1 MKLIIALLA
10 AGLLTSCTSSLEKRN
25 ELQDKDT
32 RLEKQQDVSGGDVIG
47 VRDNKVRVQ
56 KKVQLAEELRL
67 LENEVYG
74 MENEVYG
81 NRQYG
86 TKGLYGVYTDC
97 LEDVDSVELGGT
109 GKLKPIEPPA
119 SVIKEDRDLEFVKDE
134 KGDLVGISEEFLSE
148 RIDRFKKYR
157 EILGKRRLEY
167 ETKTKIC
174 QNDIKSAKARMKKTA
189 DTSKQ

>member
-1 MKLIIALLA
+1 MKLIITLLA
-10 AGLLTSCTSSLEKRN
+10 ASILVSCTSSLEKRN
-25 ELQDKDT
+25 ELSDRDT
-32 RLEKQQDVSGGDVIG
+32 RMEKQQEISGGDVLG

-56 KKVQLAEELRL
+56 RKVLLAEELRI

-97 LEDVDSVELGGT
+97 LADVDSVELGGS

-157 EILGKRRLEY
+157 ELLSKRRMEY

-174 QNDIKSAKARMKKTA
+174 QNDVKNAKARMKKA
-189 DTSKQ
+189 AEASSN